1 MIRAVE
7 FWERQNAARL
17 NKGDPTS
24 AIRPSS
30 AQGATVLLGDPHGA
44 GQESTVVC
52 TWCSQRGHLEST
64 CVREPRCARCFGPHP
79 ERNHDG
85 IVRAGRAHFPSSIAD
100 GKTEKYAGFPH
111 SSRGARD
118 YAARDS
124 RWQNQSRPSQDAAA
138 RDGGK
143 RDTAARAGGHSPG
156 KPDNDGRRKCF
167 LCGRRGHL
175 RRQCLTPK
183 TERDGEGRMQ
193 AQALVA
199 MVPHSPA
206 PTSPTK
212 DGSSEGDSEVAK
224 RLKDLEQWRKSLE
237 QSLKR

>member
-1 MIRAVE
+1 MPISPP
-7 FWERQNAARL
+7 
-17 NKGDPTS
+17 KT
-24 AIRPSS
+24 
-30 AQGATVLLGDPHGA
+30 
-44 GQESTVVC
+44 
-52 TWCSQRGHLEST
+52 
-64 CVREPRCARCFGPHP
+64 
-79 ERNHDG
+79 
-85 IVRAGRAHFPSSIAD
+85 AD
-100 GKTEKYAGFPH
+100 GKTDTC
-111 SSRGARD
+111 GARD

-124 RWQNQSRPSQDAAA
+124 RCQDQSRPSQDAAA
-138 RDGGK
+138 RDEGK
-143 RDTAARAGGHSPG
+143 RDKAARAGGHSPG

-193 AQALVA
+193 AQALVT

-224 RLKDLEQWRKSLE
+224 RLKDLEQWRKTLE